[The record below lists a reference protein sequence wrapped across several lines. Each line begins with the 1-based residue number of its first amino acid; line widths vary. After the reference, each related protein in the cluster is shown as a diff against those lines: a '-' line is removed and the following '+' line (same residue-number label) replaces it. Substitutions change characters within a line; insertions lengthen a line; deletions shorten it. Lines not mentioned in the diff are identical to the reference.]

1 MRNLQSQVVELVQR
15 PRTMLKTLY
24 FIGGHQFFQISEWYK
39 SFMTGVK
46 IFSFI
51 GRGSIIWDR
60 GDNFSK
66 FIYQRT
72 HRGASHR
79 GTWTGCISG
88 IMFQNRWSNEKSVVL
103 SGTSFL
109 KKMVRLYVTIS
120 RIYSYVFTGPGHLF
134 WTYLNT
140 PRWHKLWFSV

>member
-1 MRNLQSQVVELVQR
+1 MRNLQSQVAELVQR

-24 FIGGHQFFQISEWYK
+24 FIGGHQFFQISEGYK
-39 SFMTGVK
+39 SFMTEVK
-46 IFSFI
+46 NFFI
-51 GRGSIIWDR
+51 YWPGKHNLDR

-66 FIYQRT
+66 FINQRT

-109 KKMVRLYVTIS
+109 KKTVRLYVTIS

-134 WTYLNT
+134 WTCLNT
-140 PRWHKLWFSV
+140 PSWHKLWFSV